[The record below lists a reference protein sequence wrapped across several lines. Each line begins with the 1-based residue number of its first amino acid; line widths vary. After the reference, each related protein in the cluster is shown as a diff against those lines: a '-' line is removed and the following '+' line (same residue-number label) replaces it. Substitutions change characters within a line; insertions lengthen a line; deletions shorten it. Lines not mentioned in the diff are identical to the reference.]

1 MIEYLVKKRKIT
13 LLFFS
18 AIAIFGFFSFFQ
30 LPKQEIP
37 DLVISQAMVTTAYP
51 GATPETV
58 EQTVTKKVEQKIKE
72 IQGVD
77 TITSTSAEGM
87 STIMVLLEA
96 DVDPKEKWSELRTKV
111 QDAEAD
117 LPDDATQPFVNDNLV
132 QTFIS
137 SYAVTADSPEKLKE
151 LSNLMDSWKDQL
163 RAVPGISDV
172 TLQGIPD
179 QEIRIDL
186 DTQKMQQFNVSWPQI
201 TQAIRAENDRMPI
214 GDVDYKERNYQL
226 RINDARSIDG
236 LNKVIIT
243 RTEDG
248 FPVYLEHI
256 AKVTLTHGENSYYG
270 YSNGKPAITLNISG
284 ETGSD
289 VPTVNNAVIESMNKL
304 EETLP
309 KGFKLDLLYAQND
322 TIDDMFH
329 DLSKELIIAMVAVIV
344 VCMLGLNMVTSS
356 IVALAIPLSIA
367 VGLLF
372 LPMFDVTLNQM
383 TVIGIIIVLSLL
395 VDDAIVVNDNIERRL
410 SVLKESPLAAA
421 VNGTKEVIISI
432 ITATLA
438 TISAFL
444 PLMFLPGDMG
454 KFIKPIPLVIIVALL
469 ASMVMSLTIV
479 PIFREWNEKRNK
491 YKREKAE
498 KPAGFLGKQI
508 QSLNH
513 LYSGKIMRK
522 VVKRPLRVGLAGL
535 LIGTAA
541 YGLAPFVPVEL
552 FPKAEDPQF
561 SINVEMP
568 KGTSLQETDRVV
580 KEIAVWAKKQP
591 GVKEVSSA
599 SGGGAPQLFNTMGAG
614 SGSEIGQIAVQGEVG
629 KFDIE
634 KTIADWDK
642 HFEQAYPGISVVTQ
656 SMSAGIDVGDPISI
670 RLTGQD
676 MEQLR
681 NLSAQ
686 LKNIIAETNGTYD
699 ISDSL
704 GTERYSLEF
713 MVNKDAMDQ
722 KLVSYT
728 DLSTTLRLISQGMD
742 VSEFDTGNDLID
754 IRLRLENKEEDPTA
768 LFQRLSVT
776 NARGEQ
782 IPLAQLAELKPTFSI
797 QQIEHYN
804 LERTITVSADVKEGT
819 TATEAMTEIIPKI
832 EEMNMPDGYNWS
844 VGGEV
849 EQQAESF
856 EDLGLLFLVCIV
868 IIIILITI
876 QFNSLSIPVIILTT
890 VYLAAAGGIIGMF
903 VTRTPIGFM
912 SVIGITALAGIVVR
926 NGIVLIEFMEDA
938 RREGMELTEA
948 VLKATEARFRPILL
962 TATAAIFGL
971 LPVALIGD
979 ILFRPMAIT
988 IISGVIFST
997 ILTLVVVPSLYMVLA
1012 RFKDKRKQKK
1022 LEKQLQ
1028 RENEMLL

>member
-18 AIAIFGFFSFFQ
+18 AITVFGILTFFQ

-37 DLVISQAMVTTAYP
+37 DLVISQAIVTTAYP

-58 EQTVTKKVEQKIKE
+58 EQTVTKKIEQKIKE

-77 TITSTSAEGM
+77 TITSTSMEGV
-87 STIMVLLEA
+87 STITVMLEP
-96 DVDPKEKWSELRTKV
+96 DVEPKEKWAELRTKV

-132 QTFIS
+132 KTFIS
-137 SYAVTADSPEKLKE
+137 SYAVYAEKPERLKE
-151 LSNLMDSWKDQL
+151 LNDLMDTWKDQL
-163 RAVPGISDV
+163 RAVSGIADV
-172 TLQGIPD
+172 NIQGIPE
-179 QEIRIDL
+179 QEIRVDL
-186 DTQKMQQFNVSWPQI
+186 DTQKMQQYNVSWPQV
-201 TQAIRAENDRMPI
+201 TQAIRAENERMPI
-214 GDVDYKERNYQL
+214 GDIDYKERNYQL
-226 RINDARSIDG
+226 RITDTRSIDS

-243 RTEDG
+243 RTEEG
-248 FPVYLEHI
+248 FPIYLEHI
-256 AKVTLTHGENSYYG
+256 AKVTLTHGEGSYNG
-270 YSNGKPAITLNISG
+270 YINGKPAITLDISG

-289 VPTVNNAVIESMNKL
+289 VPTVDAAVVKEMDKLKES
-304 EETLP
+304 LP
-309 KGFKLDLLYAQND
+309 KGFKLDLLYAQKD
-322 TIDDMFH
+322 TISDMFS
-329 DLSKELIIAMVAVIV
+329 DLSKELIIAMVAVVI
-344 VCMLGLNMVTSS
+344 VCMLGLNLITSS
-356 IVALAIPLSIA
+356 IVALAIPLSLAIGF
-367 VGLLF
+367 VF

-410 SVLKESPLAAA
+410 TVLGESPLKAA

-444 PLMFLPGDMG
+444 PLMFLTGDMG

-479 PIFREWNEKRNK
+479 PIFREWNEKRNQHR
-491 YKREKAE
+491 REE
-498 KPAGFLGKQI
+498 SGKPAGFLGKQI
-508 QSLNH
+508 HALNQF
-513 LYSGKIMRK
+513 YSGKLMRR
-522 VVKRPLRVGLAGL
+522 VVQHPLRIGLSGL

-552 FPKAEDPQF
+552 FPTAEDPQF

-568 KGTSLQETDRVV
+568 TGTALQETDRIVTEV
-580 KEIAVWAKKQP
+580 AAWAGKQP
-591 GVKEVSSA
+591 GVKDVSSA
-599 SGGGAPQLFNTMGAG
+599 SGGGAPQLFNTMPAG
-614 SGSEIGQIAVQGEVG
+614 SGAEVGQISVLGEAG
-629 KFDIE
+629 KLDIDTTIE
-634 KTIADWDK
+634 KWNE
-642 HFEQAYPGISVVTQ
+642 HFEEAYPGISVVTQ
-656 SMSAGIDVGDPISI
+656 SLSAGIDVGAPISI

-686 LKNIIAETNGTYD
+686 LKTIISDTNGTYD
-699 ISDSL
+699 ITDSM
-704 GTERYSLEF
+704 GTQRYSLEF
-713 MVNKDAMDQ
+713 QVNKDAMDQ

-728 DLSTTLRLISQGMD
+728 DLSTTLRLISQGLD
-742 VSEFDTGNDLID
+742 VSEFDTGDDLID
-754 IRLRLENKEEDPTA
+754 IKLYLEKTNEDPTA

-776 NARGEQ
+776 NMEGEQ
-782 IPLAQLAELKPTFSI
+782 IPLAQLAELKPTFSV
-797 QQIEHYN
+797 QQISHYN
-804 LERTITVSADVKEGT
+804 LERSITVNADVREGT
-819 TATEAMTEIIPKI
+819 TATEAMAEIMSKVEKLNFP
-832 EEMNMPDGYNWS
+832 EGYKWEI
-844 VGGEV
+844 GGET
-849 EQQAESF
+849 EQQTESF
-856 EDLGLLFLVCIV
+856 SDLGKLFLVCIT

-876 QFNSLSIPVIILTT
+876 QFYSLSIPVIILTT

-903 VTRTPIGFM
+903 ITRTPIGFM

-938 RREGMELTEA
+938 RHEGLGLTEA
-948 VLKATEARFRPILL
+948 VIKATEARFRPILL
-962 TATAAIFGL
+962 TATAAILGL

-997 ILTLVVVPSLYMVLA
+997 ILTLFVVPSLYMVLI
-1012 RFKDKRKQKK
+1012 RFKEKRQQKK
-1022 LEKQLQ
+1022 LARQLNKKQ
-1028 RENEMLL
+1028 EVSI

>member
-18 AIAIFGFFSFFQ
+18 AVTLFGIFSFFQ

-37 DLVISQAMVTTAYP
+37 DLVISQAIVTTAYP

-58 EQTVTKKVEQKIKE
+58 EQTVTKKIEQKIKE

-77 TITSTSAEGM
+77 TISSTSMEGI
-87 STIMVLLEA
+87 STITVMLEP
-96 DVDPKEKWSELRTKV
+96 DVEPKEKWAELRTKV
-111 QDAEAD
+111 QDAEAE
-117 LPDDATQPFVNDNLV
+117 LPDDATQPFVNDNLIK
-132 QTFIS
+132 TFIS
-137 SYAVTADSPEKLKE
+137 AYAVYADKPEQLKE
-151 LSNLMDSWKDQL
+151 LNDLMDSWKDQL

-172 TLQGIPD
+172 TIQGIPE
-179 QEIRIDL
+179 QEIRVDL
-186 DTQKMQQFNVSWPQI
+186 DTQKMQQYNVSWPQV
-201 TQAIRAENDRMPI
+201 TQAIRAENERIPI
-214 GDVDYKERNYQL
+214 GDIDYKERNYQL
-226 RINDARSIDG
+226 RISDARSIDA

-248 FPVYLEHI
+248 FPIYLEHI
-256 AKVTLTHGENSYYG
+256 GKIALTHGEGSYNG
-270 YSNGKPAITLNISG
+270 YFNGKPAVTLSISG

-289 VPTVNNAVIESMNKL
+289 VPTVDAAVVESMKKL
-304 EETLP
+304 ETTLP
-309 KGFKLDLLYAQND
+309 KGFKLDLLYAQKD
-322 TIDDMFH
+322 TIDHMFA
-329 DLSKELIIAMVAVIV
+329 DLSKELIIAMVAVV
-344 VCMLGLNMVTSS
+344 LVCMLGLNLVTSS

-410 SVLKESPLAAA
+410 TVLKESPLTAA
-421 VNGTKEVIISI
+421 VKGTKEVIISI
-432 ITATLA
+432 ITATFA
-438 TISAFL
+438 TIAAFL
-444 PLMFLPGDMG
+444 PLMFLSGDMG

-491 YKREKAE
+491 YKREQSG
-498 KPAGFLGKQI
+498 KPAGLLGKQI
-508 QSLNH
+508 HALNH
-513 LYSGKIMRK
+513 FYSQKLMKK
-522 VVKRPLRVGLAGL
+522 VVKHPLRVGLTGL

-541 YGLAPFVPVEL
+541 YGLTPFVPVEL

-561 SINVEMP
+561 TINVEMP
-568 KGTSLQETDRVV
+568 TGTSLQETDRVV
-580 KEIAVWAKKQP
+580 KEIAAWAEKLP

-599 SGGGAPQLFNTMGAG
+599 SGGAAPQLFNAMPAG
-614 SGSEIGQIAVQGEVG
+614 SGMENGQVAVLGEAG
-629 KFDIE
+629 KFEIE
-634 KTIADWDK
+634 KTIEEWNN
-642 HFEQAYPGISVVTQ
+642 HFKQAYPGLSVVT
-656 SMSAGIDVGDPISI
+656 SSPSAGIDAGAPISI
-670 RLTGQD
+670 RLTGPD
-676 MEQLR
+676 LEQLR
-681 NLSAQ
+681 NLSGQ
-686 LKNIIAETNGTYD
+686 LKTIISETNGTYD

-704 GTERYSLEF
+704 GTGRYSLEF
-713 MVNKDAMDQ
+713 AVNQDAMDQ
-722 KLVSYT
+722 NLVSYT
-728 DLSTTLRLISQGMD
+728 DLSTTLRLITQGLD
-742 VSEFDTGNDLID
+742 VSEFDTGDDLID
-754 IRLRLENKEEDPTA
+754 IKIYLEKTEEDPTT

-776 NARGEQ
+776 NAKGEQ
-782 IPLAQLAELKPTFSI
+782 IPLAQLAQLKPAFSV
-797 QQIEHYN
+797 QQISHYN
-804 LERTITVSADVKEGT
+804 LERTVTVEADVRTGT
-819 TATEAMTEIIPKI
+819 TATQAMAEILPKV
-832 EEMNMPDGYNWS
+832 ESLNLPDGYNWK
-844 VGGEV
+844 VGGET

-856 EDLGLLFLVCIV
+856 GDLGKLFLACIV

-876 QFNSLSIPVIILTT
+876 QFYSLSIPVIILTT

-903 VTRTPIGFM
+903 ITRTPIGFM

-938 RREGMELTEA
+938 RHEGMELTEA
-948 VLKATEARFRPILL
+948 VIKATEARFRPILL

-997 ILTLVVVPSLYMVLA
+997 VLTLLVVPSLYMVLI
-1012 RFKDKRKQKK
+1012 RFKEKRQQKK
-1022 LEKQLQ
+1022 LMRQLKK
-1028 RENEMLL
+1028 EEELSM

>member
-13 LLFFS
+13 LLFFA
-18 AIAIFGFFSFFQ
+18 AIAIFGLFSLTQ

-37 DLVISQAMVTTAYP
+37 DLVISQAIVTTAYP

-58 EQTVTKKVEQKIKE
+58 EQTVTKKIEQKIKE

-77 TITSTSAEGM
+77 TITSTSMEGM
-87 STIMVLLEA
+87 SSIVVMLENGA
-96 DVDPKEKWSELRTKV
+96 NPKEKWAELRTKV
-111 QDAEAD
+111 QDAQAE
-117 LPDDATQPFVNDNLV
+117 LPADATQPFVNDNLIK
-132 QTFIS
+132 TFIS
-137 SYAVTADSPEKLKE
+137 AYAIYADDPEKLKE
-151 LSNLMDSWKDQL
+151 LNGLMDSWKDQL

-172 TLQGIPD
+172 TIQGLPEK
-179 QEIRIDL
+179 EIRIDL
-186 DTQKMQQFNVSWPQI
+186 DTQKMKQYNVSWPQV
-201 TQAIRAENDRMPI
+201 TQAIRAENERMPI
-214 GDVDYKERNYQL
+214 GDIDYKERNYQL
-226 RINDARSIDG
+226 RITDMRSIEG

-243 RTEDG
+243 RTQDG
-248 FPVYLEHI
+248 FPIYLEHLG
-256 AKVTLTHGENSYYG
+256 KVTLAHGKNSYNG
-270 YSNGKPAITLNISG
+270 YINGKPAITLSISG

-289 VPTVNNAVIESMNKL
+289 VPTVDAAVVKKMDKL
-304 EETLP
+304 EKTLP
-309 KGFKLDLLYAQND
+309 KEFKSTLLYAQND
-322 TIDDMFH
+322 SINKMFAG
-329 DLSKELIIAMVAVIV
+329 LTKELVIAMVAVII
-344 VCMLGLNMVTSS
+344 VCMMGLNMVTSS
-356 IVALAIPLSIA
+356 IVALAIPLSLA

-410 SVLKESPLAAA
+410 SVLKESPLDAA

-454 KFIKPIPLVIIVALL
+454 KFIKPIPLVIIVSLL

-491 YKREKAE
+491 HKREVSD
-498 KPAGFLGKQI
+498 KPAGLLGKQI
-508 QSLNH
+508 QALNNF
-513 LYSGKIMRK
+513 YAGKIMNK
-522 VVKRPLRVGLAGL
+522 VVKRPLQVGLAGL

-541 YGLAPFVPVEL
+541 YGLVPFVPVEL

-568 KGTSLQETDRVV
+568 TGTSLQETNQIV
-580 KEIAVWAKKQP
+580 KEIAAWAKKQS

-599 SGGGAPQLFNTMGAG
+599 AGGGAPQLFNSMPGG
-614 SGSEIGQIAVQGEVG
+614 SGPEVGQINILGEVG
-629 KFDIE
+629 KLDIE
-634 KTIADWDK
+634 KTIENWDK
-642 HFEQAYPGISVVTQ
+642 QFKAMYPGISVLT
-656 SMSAGIDVGDPISI
+656 SSLSAGIDAGSPISI

-676 MEQLR
+676 PEQLR
-681 NLSAQ
+681 NLSEQ
-686 LKNIIAETNGTYD
+686 VKNVIADTKGTYD

-713 MVNKDAMDQ
+713 QVNKDAMDYN
-722 KLVSYT
+722 LVSYT
-728 DLSTTLRLISQGMD
+728 DLSTTLRLITQGLN

-754 IRLRLENKEEDPTA
+754 IKLYLENTEEDPTA
-768 LFQRLSVT
+768 LFQRLSIT

-782 IPLAQLAELKPTFSI
+782 IPLAQLAEMKPAFSV
-797 QQIEHYN
+797 QQIAHYN
-804 LERTITVSADVKEGT
+804 LVRSVTVEADVRAGT
-819 TATEAMTEIIPKI
+819 TATEAMAEITPKL
-832 EEMNMPDGYNWS
+832 EKMNFQEGYTWE
-844 VGGEV
+844 VGGET

-856 EDLGLLFLVCIV
+856 GDLGTLFLVCII

-876 QFNSLSIPVIILTT
+876 QFYSVSIPIIILAT
-890 VYLAAAGGIIGMF
+890 VYLAAAGAIVGLF

-938 RREGMELTEA
+938 RREGMDLTEA

-962 TATAAIFGL
+962 TAGAAVFGL

-988 IISGVIFST
+988 IISGILFST
-997 ILTLVVVPSLYMVLA
+997 ALTLLVVPSLYMVLI
-1012 RFKDKRKQKK
+1012 RFKEKRKQKK
-1022 LEKQLQ
+1022 LDRKLEQD
-1028 RENEMLL
+1028 NEISM